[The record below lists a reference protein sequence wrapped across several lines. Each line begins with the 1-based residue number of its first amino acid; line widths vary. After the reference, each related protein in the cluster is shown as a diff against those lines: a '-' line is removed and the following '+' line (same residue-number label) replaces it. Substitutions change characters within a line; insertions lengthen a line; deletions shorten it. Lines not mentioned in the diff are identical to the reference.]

1 VQAIAK
7 DHDALFIA
15 DEMLTGFGRTGT
27 MWGIEH
33 DGVEPDVMTVGK
45 GMGGGFPLSAVV
57 STDALTSRPPW
68 SNPSASSS
76 SYGGNPLAAAAGL
89 ATLEILIKED
99 LVRNAERVGQ
109 VMLRRLEALKEKHRC
124 VGEVRGKGLMLGI
137 ELVSDRQTREPLARA
152 GTRGLHVLCEKPLV
166 VAPED
171 LTRVARLAEKTRRV
185 VHTIH
190 NWHHAPIIKR
200 SVELVQQGT
209 IGQVTHVTW
218 QTLRTK
224 PAAARDADAINW
236 RL

>member
-45 GMGGGFPLSAVV
+45 GKGGGFPLSAVV

-89 ATLEILIKED
+89 ATVEILLKED
-99 LVRNAERVGQ
+99 LVRNAERVGK
-109 VMLRRLEALKEKHRC
+109 VMLARPEAMKEKH
-124 VGEVRGKGLMLGI
+124 
-137 ELVSDRQTREPLARA
+137 
-152 GTRGLHVLCEKPLV
+152 
-166 VAPED
+166 
-171 LTRVARLAEKTRRV
+171 
-185 VHTIH
+185 
-190 NWHHAPIIKR
+190 
-200 SVELVQQGT
+200 
-209 IGQVTHVTW
+209 
-218 QTLRTK
+218 
-224 PAAARDADAINW
+224 
-236 RL
+236 